1 LSVWIRHSDGEIQ
14 GVIRYFW
21 LMLIIRTWV
30 FIAAFLF
37 IKDAFS
43 QDSTSFQV
51 SGYAEV
57 YWGAQQGGA
66 DERPDFLYNHTDN
79 GPALNLAWVKYT
91 LRHNRWQLVAS
102 PMAGTYVK
110 QNLRGEPNAVR
121 NIYEASLG
129 FRINE
134 NSRLDAG
141 ILPSHIGMESNIG
154 ADQMNVTRG
163 LLAENT
169 PYYECGLRWSGKT
182 ETGLNWAVL
191 LLNGWQRIALD
202 KGRNWPAFGVQIQHV
217 ATKGRVLN
225 YSNYMG
231 TIRNRMTVYHNL
243 YGQWTVAENWRV
255 QTELNYESVPAEK
268 DFVGYSLGV
277 GRTIAQKWAA
287 ACRFEQ
293 VRDNNGS
300 FFRTPYSP
308 VNLNPGG
315 WSFSVDY
322 SPYKK
327 LKCRIEARRLWS
339 VKGEQLDALPVTSAM
354 WLLTASA
361 SVSF

>member
-1 LSVWIRHSDGEIQ
+1 MQTIRLFFIF
-14 GVIRYFW
+14 IFC
-21 LMLIIRTWV
+21 LPLATII
-30 FIAAFLF
+30 A
-37 IKDAFS
+37 

-51 SGYAEV
+51 SGYAEF
-57 YWGAQQGGA
+57 YWGMQQGKSSQ
-66 DERPDFLYNHTDN
+66 RPDFFYNYTKN
-79 GPALNLAWVKYT
+79 EPAINLGWVKYT
-91 LRHNRWQLVAS
+91 LRHNRWQLVAA
-102 PMAGTYVK
+102 PMMGTYVK
-110 QNLRGEPNAVR
+110 QNLRGEPNAVK
-121 NIYEASLG
+121 NLYEASLG

-141 ILPSHIGMESNIG
+141 IMPSHIGMESNIG
-154 ADQMNVTRG
+154 ADQMNLTRG

-217 ATKGRVLN
+217 AKKGRVLN

-231 TIRNRMTVYHNL
+231 TIRNRMTIYHNL

-277 GRTIAQKWAA
+277 GRTFAKKWAA

-300 FFRTPYSP
+300 FFRTEYAP

-315 WSFSVDY
+315 WSVNVDY
-322 SPYKK
+322 NPYKQ
-327 LKCRIEARRLWS
+327 LKCRVEARRLWS
-339 VKGEQLDALPVTSAM
+339 VKGEQLEALPITSAM
-354 WLLTASA
+354 WMLTASA

>member
-1 LSVWIRHSDGEIQ
+1 MSVWIRHSDGEIQ

-102 PMAGTYVK
+102 PMAGTYMK

-315 WSFSVDY
+315 WSFNVDY

>member
-1 LSVWIRHSDGEIQ
+1 MQKIVWCIVLSVWSFTCLR
-14 GVIRYFW
+14 
-21 LMLIIRTWV
+21 
-30 FIAAFLF
+30 A
-37 IKDAFS
+37 
-43 QDSTSFQV
+43 QDSTSFQL

-57 YWGAQQGGA
+57 YWGLQQGGSSH
-66 DERPDFLYNHTDN
+66 RPEFLYNFTSN
-79 GPALNLAWVKYT
+79 SPALNLGWLKYT
-91 LRHNRWQLVAS
+91 IRHNRWQLVAA
-102 PMAGTYVK
+102 PMAGTYAK
-110 QNLRGEPNAVR
+110 RNMRGEPNAVK
-121 NIYEASLG
+121 NLYEASLG

-154 ADQMNVTRG
+154 ADQMNLTRG

-217 ATKGRVLN
+217 AKKGRVLN

-231 TIRNRMTVYHNL
+231 TIRNRMTIYHNL

-277 GRTIAQKWAA
+277 SRTFAKKWAA
-287 ACRFEQ
+287 AGRFEQ

-300 FFRTPYSP
+300 FFRTEYAP

-315 WSFSVDY
+315 WSVNVDY
-322 SPYKK
+322 NPYKQ
-327 LKCRIEARRLWS
+327 LKCRVEARRLWS
-339 VKGEQLDALPVTSAM
+339 VKGERLDTLPITSAM
-354 WLLTASA
+354 WMLTASA
-361 SVSF
+361 SISF